1 MKKIIH
7 ILSALLI
14 LSSCAIAKK
23 KNKQIPYGAGT
34 YLIETTQGNI
44 TVRTFA
50 ETPLHS
56 KNFDSLVRA
65 GFYDGLLFHRVIPQ
79 FMIQGGDPKS
89 KDAPAGT
96 PLGSGDVG
104 YRVPAEFSEKIYHK
118 RGALA
123 AARDGNPQKASS
135 GCQFYIVQG
144 QVWPES
150 ELVIDQYKL
159 NNALGQ
165 LMQNPN
171 YAYLQDTLGRLYYS
185 GDMEAYKAKMIAL
198 APTCEKE
205 LGISLKKEVSPE
217 RLTCY
222 TTTGGSPH
230 LDEEYTVFGK
240 VISGMDVIDKIA
252 AVQVD
257 PRDRPLEDLPMIVT
271 VEEMS
276 KKKITKQYGY
286 QFPESEKK

>member
-44 TVRTFA
+44 TVRTFE

-123 AARDGNPQKASS
+123 AARDGNPEKASS

-144 QVWPES
+144 KKMS
-150 ELVIDQYKL
+150 EAEIQQTEQRTGKPMS
-159 NNALGQ
+159 AE
-165 LMQNPN
+165 M
-171 YAYLQDTLGRLYYS
+171 
-185 GDMEAYKAKMIAL
+185 
-198 APTCEKE
+198 
-205 LGISLKKEVSPE
+205 KKEYME
-217 RLTCY
+217 N
-222 TTTGGSPH
+222 GGTAF
-230 LDEEYTVFGK
+230 LDMGYTVFGETLEG
-240 VISGMDVIDKIA
+240 VDVVEKITL
-252 AVQVD
+252 V
-257 PRDRPLEDLPMIVT
+257 PRSPMDRPNEDV
-271 VEEMS
+271 
-276 KKKITKQYGY
+276 KIISIKRV
-286 QFPESEKK
+286 SEKK